1 MDDLG
6 IWFGF
11 AGAWLLFV
19 GPIYQAQLELEA
31 ETEAQARFQAALGL
45 VPPPPPISGW
55 WWLVPPVMLVL
66 SSRRRNSYQRAV
78 REAMSADDLA
88 VVARYVAVFRGWLC
102 VAAGAWLIFVKETSD
117 LLRSYQI
124 DGPWMLGLLVVV
136 TTVLGLLVT
145 VRPATSLRSR
155 VGTAR
160 PPAPLEPD
168 QGAEQDTVGRSAET

>member
-6 IWFGF
+6 LWFGF

-19 GPIYQAQLELEA
+19 GPIYQAHLELEA
-31 ETEAQARFQAALGL
+31 EAEAQARFQSALG
-45 VPPPPPISGW
+45 VVQPPPPISGW

-66 SSRRRNSYQRAV
+66 SSRRRNAYQRAV

-117 LLRSYQI
+117 LLGRYEI
-124 DGPWMLGLLVVV
+124 EGPWMLGLLVVV
-136 TTVLGLLVT
+136 TTALGILVT
-145 VRPATSLRSR
+145 VGPATSKRSR
-155 VGTAR
+155 AGTDR

-168 QGAEQDTVGRSAET
+168 QRAEQDNVDRSAE